1 MALCNAADRVI
12 SDGVAVPSI
21 HHNPVTAYATRCADI
36 VDATTHILD
45 GRGTA
50 MVLQRY
56 KSRLAG
62 GTALEILS
70 LATVAFCMTAD
81 NCEENA
87 LWQVWTRRDFNHR
100 LINSRFNW

>member
-12 SDGVAVPSI
+12 SDGIAGPSI
-21 HHNPVTAYATRCADI
+21 HHNPVAAYTTRCADI

-81 NCEENA
+81 NC
-87 LWQVWTRRDFNHR
+87 
-100 LINSRFNW
+100 